1 MSRRTQRIA
10 NLIRNALGAILL
22 SKLADPRVD
31 PARTSITRV
40 KVPED
45 LLTAKVFVS
54 VIGTP
59 AEQRKTVTALQHAS
73 GHLQELLGREIS
85 LRHTP
90 VLQFE
95 PDVQFK
101 KTIETLEL
109 INKAM
114 AEIHEKEQ
122 DQQEARS
129 DSETPGQDDEAH
141 LGDSAPASARSQ
153 DRDAS

>member
-10 NLIRNALGAILL
+10 NLVRNALGSILL

-45 LLTAKVFVS
+45 LLTAKVYVS

-59 AEQRKTVTALQHAS
+59 AEQRKTVTALRHAS

-85 LRHTP
+85 LRNTP

-114 AEIHEKEQ
+114 AEIHEKDSSSLSSQADQEGDEQ
-122 DQQEARS
+122 TTSDTGEAWSEEMRS
-129 DSETPGQDDEAH
+129 E
-141 LGDSAPASARSQ
+141 
-153 DRDAS
+153 DRDE